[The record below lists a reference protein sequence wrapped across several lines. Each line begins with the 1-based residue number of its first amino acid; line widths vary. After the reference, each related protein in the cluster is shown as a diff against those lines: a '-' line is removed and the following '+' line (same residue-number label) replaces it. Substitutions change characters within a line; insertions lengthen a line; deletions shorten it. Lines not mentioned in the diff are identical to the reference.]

1 MTNPTKWEGSKDI
14 TKKRM
19 NKMRHCYLPIVAA
32 FISMMCPTLSSAQD
46 NVIDEVVWIV
56 GDEAILKS
64 DVEKARLEMVQSGQR
79 IDGDPYA
86 IIPELL
92 AIQKLY
98 LHQAAID
105 SIDTKITDN
114 DVSNAVERE
123 ISRRV
128 NSIGSA
134 EKLEQYM
141 GKSTKQIREEL
152 RESERTK
159 LIVDQTQRAI
169 VGDIKLTPA
178 EVRRRYEAMTEEEIP
193 YIPTQVEVQII
204 TQQPEIP
211 QEEIEYV
218 KSKLRDITEK
228 IQSGET
234 TFAVQALIN
243 SQDGSAMNGG
253 EMPFMGR
260 GELVPEFAAVAF
272 NLTDP
277 NKISKIVETEFGFHI
292 IQLIEKRGDR
302 IKVRHILMKPQVP
315 QENVDATIARLDSIA
330 DDIRN
335 EKFTFDQAALLSSD
349 KDTRANFGIMTN
361 TNMNAAMSGSQ
372 NYGSPRFEMQDL
384 PQEVAKA
391 VYNLNVGEISKPF
404 TMIDEKT
411 GKEVCTIVKLK
422 AKINGHKATVQDDFQ
437 TLKNM
442 MINQIS
448 DEKLEKWIVEKQK
461 STYIRINEN
470 WKKEGYKYPGWFK
483 EN

>member
-1 MTNPTKWEGSKDI
+1 
-14 TKKRM
+14 
-19 NKMRHCYLPIVAA
+19 MRHCYLPIVAA

-243 SQDGSAMNGG
+243 S
-253 EMPFMGR
+253 
-260 GELVPEFAAVAF
+260 L
-272 NLTDP
+272 
-277 NKISKIVETEFGFHI
+277 
-292 IQLIEKRGDR
+292 
-302 IKVRHILMKPQVP
+302 
-315 QENVDATIARLDSIA
+315 
-330 DDIRN
+330 
-335 EKFTFDQAALLSSD
+335 
-349 KDTRANFGIMTN
+349 
-361 TNMNAAMSGSQ
+361 
-372 NYGSPRFEMQDL
+372 
-384 PQEVAKA
+384 
-391 VYNLNVGEISKPF
+391 
-404 TMIDEKT
+404 
-411 GKEVCTIVKLK
+411 
-422 AKINGHKATVQDDFQ
+422 
-437 TLKNM
+437 
-442 MINQIS
+442 
-448 DEKLEKWIVEKQK
+448 
-461 STYIRINEN
+461 
-470 WKKEGYKYPGWFK
+470 
-483 EN
+483 